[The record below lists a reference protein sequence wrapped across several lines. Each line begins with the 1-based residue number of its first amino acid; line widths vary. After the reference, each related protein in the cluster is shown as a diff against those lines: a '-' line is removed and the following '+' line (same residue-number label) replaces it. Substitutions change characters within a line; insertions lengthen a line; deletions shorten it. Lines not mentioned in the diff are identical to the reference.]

1 MSNAVAILTAL
12 FYLAILFAVAYFAE
26 YRLKKGKSII
36 NNGYVYALSLAV
48 YCTAWT
54 YYGSVGRASTN
65 GFEFLALYLG
75 PTISAVLFWPVLRKI
90 IRICKTQRINSI
102 ADLISTRYGKNF
114 TVAIIVTLL
123 CVIGIIPYIA
133 LQLKAISTSIH
144 ILTNTSIKHI
154 SLSNFLQDD
163 TFYIALILSVFI
175 ILFGTRSID
184 ASEKHEG
191 LVAAIAFESI
201 VKLVAFIAVG
211 IFIVYGIF
219 NGFGDIFTKAFEN
232 DSLKNLFQL
241 GTKTSYATWLGLM
254 MASMFAVVF
263 LPRQFQVSVVENV
276 QEKHLKK
283 AAWLFPLYLVVINIF
298 VLPIAIAGKLI
309 FANKNID
316 ADTFVLA
323 LPLYFNQIGLSL
335 FVFVGGFSA
344 ATSMIIVEAIAL
356 STMIS
361 NNIASPIFLFAKKFK
376 PSPNG
381 KLSYSILNMRRISIV
396 VLIALAYIYD
406 KTIAENVSLVSMGLV
421 SFVAVAQFAPAAIG
435 GIYSKSASKN
445 AAIASICT
453 GFAIWFFTLVLPSL
467 VSAHI
472 LSESLMTNG
481 LFGWAWLKPFSL
493 FGLEGMDSIT
503 HSFFWTMFFN
513 IIVFVTVSLNSK
525 KTAEEIYQ
533 GEIFVDIFK
542 HSTSATENV
551 VWKGTAF
558 LPDINSLL
566 QNFLGEERAQ
576 NLMVGYALRNKIS
589 LDTKRAD
596 PRLVVFAENI
606 LAGVIG
612 SASASI
618 MIRSV
623 TKAEELKIDE
633 VLNILRESQQM
644 IELNKELKKKS
655 VDLQKATQQLTL
667 ANDLLKE
674 MDTMKDEFLYTV
686 THEIRTPITSIR
698 AMTEIV
704 HDNTD
709 MPEEQRQLFLG
720 NVIKETERL
729 SHLIMQ
735 VLNLER
741 YESGQQLLTF
751 NEVVLNELITD
762 AIASLQTL
770 ADEKNISIK
779 TNIPDTMFLMRCD
792 AALIQQVL
800 NNLISNA
807 IKFVPEKTGKIKISV
822 HTNYDE
828 IQVWVEDNGPGILPE
843 LHEIIF
849 DKFFQAKNQTL
860 KKPEGSGL
868 GLAISKKIIEMHQ
881 GKIWVESD
889 GVNGSTFIFTLPNN

>member
-1 MSNAVAILTAL
+1 MSNIVAIVTSL
-12 FYLAILFAVAYFAE
+12 FYLAILFAVAYYAE
-26 YRLKKGKSII
+26 YRSKKRKSII

-65 GFEFLALYLG
+65 GFEYLTIYLG
-75 PTISAVLFWPVLRKI
+75 PTISAILFWPVLRKI

-123 CVIGIIPYIA
+123 CVLGIIPYIA
-133 LQLKAISTSIH
+133 LQLKAISNSIH
-144 ILTNTSIKHI
+144 ILTKTTNLHY
-154 SLSNFLQDD
+154 SLSNFWYDD
-163 TFYIALILSVFI
+163 TFYISLILAIFI

-191 LVAAIAFESI
+191 LVAAVAFESI
-201 VKLVAFIAVG
+201 IKLIAFLAVG
-211 IFIVYGIF
+211 VFIVYGLF
-219 NGFGDIFTKAFEN
+219 NGFGDIFLKSFQQE
-232 DSLKNLFQL
+232 SLKNLFLL
-241 GTKTSYATWLGLM
+241 GNKTSYATWLGLM
-254 MASMFAVVF
+254 MASMLAVLF

-283 AAWLFPLYLVVINIF
+283 ATWLFPLYLVLINIF

-309 FANKNID
+309 FADSNID

-323 LPLYFNQIGLSL
+323 LPLHFNQNALSL

-356 STMIS
+356 STMLS
-361 NNIASPIFLFAKKFK
+361 NNIATPIFLSVKKFK
-376 PSPNG
+376 SSPED
-381 KLSYSILNMRRISIV
+381 KLSSSILNMRRISII

-406 KTIAENVSLVSMGLV
+406 KTIAQNVSLVSMGLV

-435 GIYSKSASKN
+435 GIYWKGASKT
-445 AAIASICT
+445 AAVASICT
-453 GFAIWFFTLVLPSL
+453 GFAVWFFTLVLPSL
-467 VSAHI
+467 ITAGI
-472 LSESLMTNG
+472 LSEEIMTHG
-481 LFGWAWLKPFSL
+481 LFGWGWLKPSSI
-493 FGLEGMDSIT
+493 FGLQGLDSIS
-503 HSFFWTMFFN
+503 HSFFWSMFFN
-513 IIVFVTVSLNSK
+513 LLVFFTVSLNSK
-525 KTAEEIYQ
+525 KSSEEIYQ
-533 GEIFVDIFK
+533 GEIFVNVFK
-542 HSTSATENV
+542 HSTSGAENV
-551 VWKGTAF
+551 IWKGTAY

-566 QNFLGEERAQ
+566 ENFLGKERAQ
-576 NLMVGYALRNKIS
+576 KIITSYAVRNKIS
-589 LDTKRAD
+589 LDSKRAD

-618 MIRSV
+618 MVRSV
-623 TKAEELKIDE
+623 TQDEELKIDE
-633 VLNILRESQQM
+633 VLKILRESQQM

-655 VDLQKATQQLTL
+655 AELQKATQQLTI
-667 ANDLLKE
+667 ANHLLKE
-674 MDTMKDEFLYTV
+674 MDSKKDEFLYTV
-686 THEIRTPITSIR
+686 SHEVRTPITSIR

-729 SHLIMQ
+729 SHLIIQ

-741 YESGQQLLTF
+741 YESGQQLLNL
-751 NEVVLNELITD
+751 NEVNLNALIAE
-762 AIASLQTL
+762 AINSLQTL
-770 ADEKNISIK
+770 ADEKNIFIQK
-779 TNIPDTMFLMRCD
+779 TIPNTMFLVRCD

-800 NNLISNA
+800 INLISNA
-807 IKFVPEKTGKIKISV
+807 IKFVNDKTGKIKISI

-843 LHEIIF
+843 LHELIF

-868 GLAISKKIIEMHQ
+868 GLAISKKIIGMHQ
-881 GKIWVESD
+881 GKIWVDSD
-889 GVNGSTFIFTLPNN
+889 ALTGSKFIFTLPNN

>member
-1 MSNAVAILTAL
+1 MSNLIAIFTAL
-12 FYLAILFAVAYFAE
+12 FYLAVLFAVAYFAE

-65 GFEFLALYLG
+65 GIEFLAIYLG
-75 PTISAVLFWPVLRKI
+75 PTIAAVLFWPVLRKI
-90 IRICKTQRINSI
+90 IRICKTQSINSI

-114 TVAIIVTLL
+114 SVAVIVTIL
-123 CVIGIIPYIA
+123 CVLGIIPYIA
-133 LQLKAISTSIH
+133 LQLKAISNSIH
-144 ILTNTSIKHI
+144 ILTNNSLQHS
-154 SLSNFLQDD
+154 SLSNFWNDD
-163 TFYIALILSVFI
+163 TFYIALILSIFI

-201 VKLVAFIAVG
+201 IKLVAFFAVG
-211 IFIVYGIF
+211 IFIVYAVF
-219 NGFGDIFTKAFEN
+219 NGFGDIFSKAFEN
-232 DSLKNLFQL
+232 ESLKNLFQL

-254 MASMFAVVF
+254 MASMLAVIF
-263 LPRQFQVSVVENV
+263 LPRQFQVSVVENM

-309 FANKNID
+309 FSNTNID
-316 ADTFVLA
+316 ADTYVLA

-335 FVFVGGFSA
+335 FVFIGGFSA
-344 ATSMIIVEAIAL
+344 ATSMIIVETIAL
-356 STMIS
+356 STMFS
-361 NNIASPIFLFAKKFK
+361 NNIATPLFLSAKKFK
-376 PSPNG
+376 PAADG
-381 KLSYSILNMRRISIV
+381 KFSRSILNMRRISIV

-435 GIYSKSASKN
+435 GIYWKSASKN
-445 AAIASICT
+445 AAIASICV

-472 LSESLMTNG
+472 LNENIMTNG
-481 LFGWAWLKPFSL
+481 LLGLSWLKPFSL

-513 IIVFVTVSLNSK
+513 VIVFVTVSLNSK

-542 HSTSATENV
+542 HSTVGTENV
-551 VWKGTAF
+551 VWKGTAY

-566 QNFLGEERAQ
+566 QNFLGKERSQ
-576 NLMVGYALRNKIS
+576 NLVASYAIRNKIS
-589 LDTKRAD
+589 LETKRAD
-596 PRLVVFAENI
+596 PRLVVFAERI

-618 MIRSV
+618 MVRSV
-623 TKAEELKIDE
+623 TKEEVLKVDE
-633 VLNILRESQQM
+633 VLKILRESQQM

-655 VDLQKATQQLTL
+655 AELQKATQQLTT
-667 ANDLLKE
+667 ANELLKE
-674 MDTMKDEFLYTV
+674 MDLMKDEFLYTV

-709 MPEEQRQLFLG
+709 MPEAQRQLFLG

-741 YESGQQLLTF
+741 FESGQQQLSFKEVQLNLL
-751 NEVVLNELITD
+751 IAD
-762 AIASLQTL
+762 AIESLQAL
-770 ADEKNISIK
+770 ADEKNIAIQK
-779 TNIPDTMFLMRCD
+779 TIQDSMFLVRCD
-792 AALIQQVL
+792 EVLMQQVL
-800 NNLISNA
+800 YNLISNA
-807 IKFVPEKTGKIKISV
+807 IKYVDNNTGKIRVSV

-828 IQVWVEDNGPGILPE
+828 IQIWVEDNGPGILPE
-843 LHEIIF
+843 LHELIF

-868 GLAISKKIIEMHQ
+868 GLAICKKIIEMH
-881 GKIWVESD
+881 GGRIWVESD
-889 GVNGSTFIFTLPNN
+889 GNNGSKFIFTLPQ